1 MNKIHLSQYKKITF
15 LTGAGC
21 STDLGLPTFEEIY
34 ADKDVMNTMRIDVLK
49 SNPEK
54 VWKVLGARK
63 PKVFEIHNTNKH
75 WSSFYQWFFTNYLQ
89 GLESEVTIVTT
100 NTDGVQVEIQ
110 KPRTI
115 QYHGDIRNTKC
126 TTCDYVIY
134 NDENTYQ
141 YNSPICPVCGNP
153 LRPDV
158 TLYGENIKPKTDYEA
173 KKSMRDCDL
182 FIVMGTSGRSGT
194 VDRFMRAA
202 KFEGSTTILINKTTI
217 PGYEFDYTF
226 IGDVK
231 EMIENNITV
240 TIF

>member
-1 MNKIHLSQYKKITF
+1 MIHLSHYKKIVI

-34 ADKDVMNTMRIDVLK
+34 ADKEVMNTMHIDVLK

-63 PKVFEIHNTNKH
+63 PSVFEIHHNNKH

-89 GLESEVTIVTT
+89 GIRSDITIITT
-100 NTDGVQVEIQ
+100 NTDGIQVEIQ

-115 QYHGDIRNTKC
+115 QYHGDIRNTRC
-126 TTCDYVIY
+126 TECDYVLY
-134 NDENTYQ
+134 NDDNSYQ
-141 YNSPICPVCGNP
+141 DWSPVCPDCGSP

-158 TLYGENIKPKTDYEA
+158 TLYGENIKPKVDYDS
-173 KKSMRDCDL
+173 KRSMRDCDL
-182 FIVMGTSGRSGT
+182 FIAMGTSGRSGT

-202 KFEGSTTILINKTTI
+202 KFEGSTTVLINKTAI
-217 PGYEFDYTF
+217 QGHNFDYTF

-231 EMIENNITV
+231 VMIENHLTSNI
-240 TIF
+240 I